1 MKKKKLNLSKLTL
14 NKEVIGNLSQEKIT
28 GGVSSPRL
36 TCNLTCL
43 RTCLQTCLDS
53 CFCTE
58 ISQFQASCET
68 GCNTTAICP

>member
-1 MKKKKLNLSKLTL
+1 MKKKKVNLSKLTL

-28 GGVSSPRL
+28 GGISSPR
-36 TCNLTCL
+36 LTCL

-58 ISQFQASCET
+58 ISQFQNSCET
-68 GCNTTAICP
+68 GCNTTVICP